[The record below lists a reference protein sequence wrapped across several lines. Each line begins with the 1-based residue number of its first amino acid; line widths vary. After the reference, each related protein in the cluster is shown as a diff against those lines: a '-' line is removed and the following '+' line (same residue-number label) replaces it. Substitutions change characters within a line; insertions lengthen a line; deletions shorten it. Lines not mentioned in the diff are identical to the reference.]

1 MSNSHIKKCFMCGG
15 HGCDCEFDEQSTEQ
29 SDEQSIDPVV
39 NVRLTQCLQA
49 TRDEVTGLRKENR
62 ELTQCLQDIRAEVT
76 GLRKDNRELLMQHGT
91 REDEIT
97 TLKFGL
103 TARQGDITLL
113 KAALAETST
122 RLQAFLQ
129 ESVRR

>member
-1 MSNSHIKKCFMCGG
+1 MCGG
-15 HGCDCEFDEQSTEQ
+15 HGCDCESDEQSTEQ
-29 SDEQSIDPVV
+29 SDEQSIEQSDDHVV

-49 TRDEVTGLRKENR
+49 TRDEAKRLQIENR

-97 TLKFGL
+97 GLKFGL
-103 TARQGDITLL
+103 AARQGDITLL

-122 RLQAFLQ
+122 RLQAFFQ
-129 ESVRR
+129 ESISRRRQQQ